1 MQAHNPNRNLPAEV
15 ETGSVEKLAKS
26 FKTQYGSFS
35 DGEGE
40 NIVIFA
46 KNADKFMRRNLT
58 PSLEMGMIVIHNL
71 KGEPYIRARRWRDT
85 MDVDPERAHADHWSE
100 QPHQPATPFLAFMPM
115 QVAQP
120 LIAPRAAGVAQ
131 YGQPDANDPGHPGQ
145 PELPFRPMRPNVP
158 AVREQPLVDVNH
170 CLRAYLLHTFQKRID
185 IAAADKYLST
195 FKTQK
200 PRQTCGT
207 FIDLFMTK
215 FEYYITVRWSAAERM
230 APGFRTN
237 VDQIRLQ
244 YIRDGLC
251 KEFRKHLDA
260 NLNIITQQQVDD
272 EIQRWSRETVEGREF
287 FKACDKTEATHATS
301 SLHADT
307 EDFQT
312 EEEEIPQELSSAAS
326 GDQSQRGGAYRGR
339 GGGARGRGQ
348 NPGNRHTS
356 IPTRQSKDS
365 DGINNYQQSGDGKL
379 IYNTRGHLLC
389 NYCGIPSHPRS
400 ACRHRIRDAE
410 NGLKRTSHPARG
422 TMASNNQ
429 FRREAQAK
437 SVAAADQWNPRAPT
451 PPHQNQNH
459 QITQWQGQNGA
470 SAPMIITV
478 TNPEDQ
484 QWLSQVTSSGCD
496 PASVITS
503 GRKRQQQQTQAQSQ
517 ATMSP
522 THTAIQNGH
531 RVSSLLPSGMV
542 ACNECGE
549 TYATL
554 AQTSDHYYNVH
565 TPARQALTYGS
576 ESQS

>member
-1 MQAHNPNRNLPAEV
+1 
-15 ETGSVEKLAKS
+15 
-26 FKTQYGSFS
+26 
-35 DGEGE
+35 
-40 NIVIFA
+40 
-46 KNADKFMRRNLT
+46 
-58 PSLEMGMIVIHNL
+58 MG
-71 KGEPYIRARRWRDT
+71 
-85 MDVDPERAHADHWSE
+85 
-100 QPHQPATPFLAFMPM
+100 
-115 QVAQP
+115 
-120 LIAPRAAGVAQ
+120 
-131 YGQPDANDPGHPGQ
+131 
-145 PELPFRPMRPNVP
+145 
-158 AVREQPLVDVNH
+158 
-170 CLRAYLLHTFQKRID
+170 
-185 IAAADKYLST
+185 
-195 FKTQK
+195 
-200 PRQTCGT
+200 
-207 FIDLFMTK
+207 
-215 FEYYITVRWSAAERM
+215 
-230 APGFRTN
+230 
-237 VDQIRLQ
+237 
-244 YIRDGLC
+244 
-251 KEFRKHLDA
+251 
-260 NLNIITQQQVDD
+260 
-272 EIQRWSRETVEGREF
+272 
-287 FKACDKTEATHATS
+287 
-301 SLHADT
+301 
-307 EDFQT
+307 
-312 EEEEIPQELSSAAS
+312 
-326 GDQSQRGGAYRGR
+326 
-339 GGGARGRGQ
+339 
-348 NPGNRHTS
+348 
-356 IPTRQSKDS
+356 
-365 DGINNYQQSGDGKL
+365 GDGKL

-437 SVAAADQWNPRAPT
+437 SVAAADHWNPRAPT

-554 AQTSDHYYNVH
+554 AQTSDHYYNVRSTRRIFSSDH
-565 TPARQALTYGS
+565 IKIVTLTRKSKLGVPVYGHYS
-576 ESQS
+576 SDQKFGRVWRRFLHIRCMLPCLKVTGLRLCVRSV